1 MKLGGGMGVRMRARL
16 LTSFPPPGL
25 MLAVRATG
33 AGTWGFVARQP
44 TGGGW
49 ELSATDVTV
58 AGGRVSGTS
67 CGMTAEARGIVRRTF
82 YAAGCSPR
90 HSS

>member
-1 MKLGGGMGVRMRARL
+1 MGVRMRASL
-16 LTSFPPPGL
+16 LTSFPPPGP
-25 MLAVRATG
+25 MLAVRAKG

-67 CGMTAEARGIVRRTF
+67 CGMTAEAGGIVRRTF
-82 YAAGCSPR
+82 YAGGCSPR